1 MRNIFFGSK
10 DVCTF
15 AICICKFPKGTK
27 LSFPQCTTVI
37 QCSQTFK
44 VCEEHFWTVLFF
56 PTKVNGVWLC
66 QTATASSLG
75 LCTFQQ
81 K

>member
-1 MRNIFFGSK
+1 MRNIFFMSK

-15 AICICKFPKGTK
+15 AICVCKFSKGTK
-27 LSFPQCTTVI
+27 LSFPQL
-37 QCSQTFK
+37 QHSQTSK

-56 PTKVNGVWLC
+56 PTDVHGVWLC
-66 QTATASSLG
+66 QTATFSSLG
-75 LCTFQQ
+75 FCTFPQ